1 MMLMVALFTAGCG
14 AKQTQD
20 TKEQTPQ
27 VGIID
32 VTKAIKGHPK
42 YNQLMDLTKQAN
54 TLAGQLEAEQQ
65 AVARQDQS
73 VQLNPEA
80 PQRELEELSK
90 VFEQEFNAK
99 MSAKK
104 DELSPRINAKA
115 DAARRTLSAE
125 MDAYTEQI
133 EKEYN
138 PQIFNLQ
145 LKIKTVELSKEEMA
159 ALQTDLEKLQAQR
172 SQALAA
178 KQQQLM
184 LRMDELVAP
193 EKNAVEEE
201 LAAYAKELNAELGQ
215 QGAARQA
222 EIMARNS
229 NNLQSPLAPQA
240 NQVSSEL
247 QQQLIMK
254 QKEIEALQGAIL
266 ANIREKTAVVATEGK
281 YHAVITNVAVNVNAA
296 DITAKV
302 IAECNK

>member
-145 LKIKTVELSKEEMA
+145 LKLKTVELSKEEMA

-172 SQALAA
+172 SQALAT

-229 NNLQSPLAPQA
+229 NQQPLAPQS
-240 NQVSSEL
+240 NQVASEL

-266 ANIREKTAVVATEGK
+266 ANIKEKTAVVATEGK